1 MPVGRGFAF
10 QRWVDRTYARQQ
22 RPLDFRAQTVAEWQ
36 TWRARLREKI
46 EELAGMAP
54 PPPPCDLAPTVLERT
69 ELADDDLIREKVVYQ
84 SEPEV
89 WVPAWLLRPVTPPAA
104 GCPRSWRCTVTVDG
118 GGKGRSPGWRRT
130 RSRS

>member
-1 MPVGRGFAF
+1 MSVARDFAF

-46 EELAGMAP
+46 VELAGLAP
-54 PPPPCDLAPTVLERT
+54 PPQPCDLAPTVVERT
-69 ELADDDLIREKVVYQ
+69 ELADDGLIREKVAYQ

-89 WVPAWLLRPVTPPAA
+89 WVPAWLLRPRDPPAA
-104 GCPRSWRCTVTVDG
+104 GGAGAPRSRRTVGQRAGRRG
-118 GGKGRSPGWRRT
+118 GGGARGRS
-130 RSRS
+130 